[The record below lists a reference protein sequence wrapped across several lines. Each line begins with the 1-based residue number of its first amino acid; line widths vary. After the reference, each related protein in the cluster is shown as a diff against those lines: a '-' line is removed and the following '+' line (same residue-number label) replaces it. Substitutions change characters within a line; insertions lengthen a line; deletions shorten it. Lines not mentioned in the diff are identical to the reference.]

1 MALQLWMGNAG
12 SEKSNKLYQH
22 VVDEAQK
29 HPELTYLVIVPE
41 QFTLQTQHDFVMLHP
56 KHGIMNIDI
65 LSFARL
71 AHRVFEEVG
80 FASAAGILID
90 DMGKSLILRHL
101 AGRCEERLKVLGRNL
116 KKLGYINEVKSVI
129 SEFMQYGIGSA
140 EIEQLQNA
148 AQSAMLSQK
157 LEDIQVLYNEFR
169 TYIDEK
175 YTTSEELLERVS
187 AVLPESEKIKKSV
200 VVFDGFTGFTPVQY
214 KVLAA
219 LLQNSM
225 DVYVTILLDVNSSFS
240 TRQIT
245 GEQELFYLSKKT
257 VRELTR
263 LTETLQIEKKADYLL
278 ADEASLSAH
287 PALGHLEKNLFREES
302 KPYKNDE
309 TDKITNEIQIF
320 TAAFPEEEMRCT
332 AIKIQEL
339 IQQKGYRY
347 QDIAIITG
355 DIDTYM
361 HVAERVFTKYGI
373 PYFVD
378 KTQPI
383 LLNPLI
389 EYIRAVVSILADDYS
404 YEGMFR
410 YLKSSLTD
418 FKRADIDRLENY
430 VLACGI
436 RGSKQW
442 KQHFVRKTASM
453 ETEELQEL
461 DLLREKITH
470 DFEAFDILIAAYNSK
485 NKRQVKSQ
493 INKKTNNS
501 KQLHITVCDYAQAL
515 YQFIVQGHMQE
526 RLKVYEEH
534 FIEAGN
540 SAKAKEYAQV
550 YRQVMDLLD
559 KLVELLGDEE
569 MSVKEFGELLDAGFD
584 EIRIGVIPA
593 GTDYVQVGDIT
604 RSRLR
609 KIKALFFVG
618 VNDGIIPMS
627 NSGGGII
634 SDMDREFLMEA
645 VDGIELAPSARM
657 QAYTQ
662 RLYLYM
668 LMTKP
673 EERLY
678 LSFARLSEDG
688 KSLRPSYLIQTI
700 LRMFPQL
707 TIEKADETG
716 LFSRIWNE
724 NAGFMELV
732 KGMQGY
738 IAGQESLSGTEAEHY
753 QQLFQ
758 CYALNSAY
766 ADKLKNLV
774 DTAFSIGVLQ
784 GQDHISRAVAEVL
797 YGKVLTSS
805 VTRLESYSRCAYQHF
820 LTYGLGLK
828 ERELF
833 SFEANDMG
841 LVFHDALQTYAELLS
856 ESGYTWFSIPP
867 EKTGQ
872 LVETAVLQCVAS
884 GDYAA
889 LYSSFRT
896 TYMVER
902 MKRITARTV
911 EVLTNQIK
919 KGSFIPKK
927 FELAFSA
934 ENDYHSLNVK
944 LSEDESLHLRGRID
958 RMDIYEDTSQVY
970 VKIIDYKSGNQ
981 AFDLAAVYQGLQLQL
996 VVYLNAAM
1004 EMQEKANPEKQIMPA
1019 GILYYHIDD
1028 PLVEANKQ
1036 DTPED
1041 INKRIISQL
1050 TMKGLVNSDET
1061 VIRLMD
1067 QEFEKSSDVIP
1078 VSRLKSGEL
1087 SSKSSVA
1094 STEEFQIISDY
1105 VNYKIK
1111 EMGTEILSGN
1121 IQARPQDCTY
1131 CNYRTVC
1138 HYTAESENDTDEAE
1152 EAMISR
1158 LGKEELIAK
1167 MKEAVEQGGEQ
1178 S

>member
-22 VVDEAQK
+22 VVWEAGK
-29 HPELTYLVIVPE
+29 HPELTYLIIVPE

-56 KHGIMNIDI
+56 KHGIMNIDV

-80 FASAAGILID
+80 FAAASGILID
-90 DMGKSLILRHL
+90 DMGKSLILRRI
-101 AGRCEERLKVLGRNL
+101 AGQCEEKLQVLGRNL
-116 KKLGYINEVKSVI
+116 KKLGYINEIKSVI
-129 SEFMQYGIGSA
+129 SEFMQYGIGST
-140 EIEQLQNA
+140 EIEQLKNA

-169 TYIDEK
+169 AYIEEK

-187 AVLPESEKIKKSV
+187 AVLKESEKIKKSV

-225 DVYVTILLDVNSSFS
+225 DVYVTILMDVNSGSSFGR
-240 TRQIT
+240 TA

-257 VRELTR
+257 VHTLNR
-263 LTETLQIEKKADYLL
+263 LAEALQIEKKADYLL
-278 ADEASLSAH
+278 TDETSPSALSALH
-287 PALGHLEKNLFREES
+287 HLEKNLFREES
-302 KPYKNDE
+302 KPYAGDE
-309 TDKITNEIQIF
+309 TNKITDEIQIF

-332 AIKIQEL
+332 AVKIQEL

-347 QDIAIITG
+347 RDIAVITG

-361 HVAERVFTKYGI
+361 HAAERVFTKYEI
-373 PYFVD
+373 PYFAD
-378 KTQPI
+378 KTQPV

-389 EYIRAVVSILADDYS
+389 EYIRAVVSILAEDYS

-418 FKRADIDRLENY
+418 FKREDIDRLENY

-436 RGSKQW
+436 RGSRQW
-442 KQHFVRKTASM
+442 THHFVRKTASM
-453 ETEELQEL
+453 ETEELLSL
-461 DLLREKITH
+461 DALREKIT
-470 DFEAFDILIAAYNSK
+470 DAFNVFSTP
-485 NKRQVKSQ
+485 V
-493 INKKTNNS
+493 
-501 KQLHITVCDYAQAL
+501 TVGDYAQAF
-515 YQFIVQGHMQE
+515 YQFLVQGHIQE
-526 RLKVYEEH
+526 RLKVYEEQ
-534 FIEAGN
+534 FTEAGN
-540 SAKAKEYAQV
+540 FSKAKEYAQV

-559 KLVELLGDEE
+559 KLVELLGDEKL
-569 MSVKEFGELLDAGFD
+569 SVKEFGELLDAGFD

-627 NSGGGII
+627 NANGGII
-634 SDMDREFLMEA
+634 SDMDREFLMEKA
-645 VDGIELAPSARM
+645 DGIELAPSARM

-673 EERLY
+673 EERLC

-700 LRMFPQL
+700 CRMFPEL
-707 TIEKADETG
+707 TVEKADEAG

-738 IAGQESLSGTEAEHY
+738 ITGQNSLSETETDCY
-753 QQLFQ
+753 QRLFQ
-758 CYALNSAY
+758 CYASNSAY
-766 ADKLKNLV
+766 ADKMKDLV

-784 GQDHISRAVAEVL
+784 GQDCISKAVAEVL

-841 LVFHDALQTYAELLS
+841 LVFHDALQTYAELLD
-856 ESGYTWFSIPP
+856 ESGYTWFSLPP

-872 LVETAVLQCVAS
+872 LVETAVLKCVAS

-896 TYMVER
+896 AYMVER
-902 MKRITARTV
+902 MKRITMRTV

-919 KGSFIPKK
+919 KGSFIPKR

-934 ENDYHSLNVK
+934 ENDYRSLNVE
-944 LSEDESLHLRGRID
+944 LSEDEVLHLRGRID
-958 RMDIYEDTSQVY
+958 RMDVYEDAANVY

-1004 EMQEKANPEKQIMPA
+1004 EMQEKAHPGKQIVPA

-1028 PLVEANKQ
+1028 PLVEANRQ

-1041 INKRIISQL
+1041 INQRIISQL
-1050 TMKGLVNSDET
+1050 AMKGLVNSDET
-1061 VIRLMD
+1061 VIHLMD

-1094 STEEFQIISDY
+1094 STEEFRIISDY

-1121 IQARPQDCTY
+1121 IQAGSQDCTY
-1131 CNYRTVC
+1131 CSYRTVC
-1138 HYTAESENDTDEAE
+1138 HYTAEKENDTE
-1152 EAMISR
+1152 EADAMVSR

-1167 MKEAVEQGGEQ
+1167 MKEAIGQGGEQ
-1178 S
+1178 L